1 VVQYSQKEV
10 VVVYDDIVIKEIVN
24 FYKANDFDFDIAV
37 NFQYLYNTTGLT
49 NDTLDEILRSF
60 NDNGFLKDVCWAD
73 YIAFE
78 FYLSKLGKKKFG
90 LI

>member
-1 VVQYSQKEV
+1 MLYE
-10 VVVYDDIVIKEIVN
+10 DMVIDEIVN
-24 FYKANDFDFDIAV
+24 FYRANNLDFDITIS
-37 NFQYLYNTTGLT
+37 FQYLFNTTGLS
-49 NDTLDEILRSF
+49 NDALDEILRSF

-78 FYLSKLGKKKFG
+78 FYLSKLGQKKFG